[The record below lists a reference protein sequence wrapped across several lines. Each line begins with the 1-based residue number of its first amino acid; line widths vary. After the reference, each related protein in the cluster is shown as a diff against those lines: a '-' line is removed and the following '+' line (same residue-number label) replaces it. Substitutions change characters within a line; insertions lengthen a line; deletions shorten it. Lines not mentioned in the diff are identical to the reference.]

1 MEVNSWHGIEI
12 FNTVSLF
19 VKLKGL
25 ITQIDHAYIRS
36 NSKIQQVYYVMCL
49 IQLRNSYGTYAE

>member
-1 MEVNSWHGIEI
+1 MEVNNWHGIEI

-25 ITQIDHAYIRS
+25 ITQIDRAYIRS
-36 NSKIQQVYYVMCL
+36 NSKIQQVY
-49 IQLRNSYGTYAE
+49 